1 MVEQS
6 AVIENLGKAL
16 SLAQSQMLGAK
27 KDAINPHF
35 RSKYADLE
43 SVWQGCRDALT
54 NNGLSVVQ
62 MPGFEDGMCVLY
74 TQLIHSSG
82 EWIRSRSAAPI
93 LKQDAQA
100 VGSALT
106 YLRRY
111 ALAAVV
117 GVCPEDD
124 DGNGCSD
131 TRQPERKGPPKQA
144 RKPAP
149 PDPEEEYDKGQAY
162 GEEPESLR
170 EELQKPD
177 PALSLLD
184 EPKATPVPP
193 HVSKPKPLSRW
204 ECHPR
209 LLAACK
215 EAAKRIGGKDR
226 ARVAAAGTA
235 VGDAIE
241 NLYGPLPDIAEGDAL
256 EGAIEI
262 AVDFTL

>member
-131 TRQPERKGPPKQA
+131 PRPQARQPERKAPPKQ
-144 RKPAP
+144 RKPEPEITTDAERLEAMIGE
-149 PDPEEEYDKGQAY
+149 PDPG
-162 GEEPESLR
+162 
-170 EELQKPD
+170 
-177 PALSLLD
+177 LSLLD
-184 EPKATPVPP
+184 EKPAPK
-193 HVSKPKPLSRW
+193 KPLSRW
-204 ECHPR
+204 DCHPR

-215 EAAKRIGGKDR
+215 EAAKRIGGNDKH
-226 ARVAAAGTA
+226 RVTTAGTA
-235 VGDAIE
+235 IGNAVEAE
-241 NLYGPLPDIAEGDAL
+241 YGPLPEIAEGDAL
-256 EGAIEI
+256 EGAIEM
-262 AVDFTL
+262 AADFQM

>member
-6 AVIENLGKAL
+6 PVIENLGKAL
-16 SLAQSQMLGAK
+16 SIAQSQMEGAK
-27 KDAINPHF
+27 KDSINPHF

-43 SVWQGCRDALT
+43 SVWQGCRDALA

-62 MPGFEDGMCVLY
+62 MPAFEDGMCVLY

-93 LKQDAQA
+93 VKQDAQA
-100 VGSALT
+100 VGSAIT

-131 TRQPERKGPPKQA
+131 TPRQPEK
-144 RKPAP
+144 RKPEARVEWTPSHPRGEDPAP
-149 PDPEEEYDKGQAY
+149 AKKQPT
-162 GEEPESLR
+162 
-170 EELQKPD
+170 KPD
-177 PALSLLD
+177 PALSIL
-184 EPKATPVPP
+184 E
-193 HVSKPKPLSRW
+193 KPKPKNRW

-215 EAAKRIGGKDR
+215 ERAAEIGNGDRERTTKAGSRI
-226 ARVAAAGTA
+226 
-235 VGDAIE
+235 GDAIE
-241 NLYGPLPDIAEGDAL
+241 KLYGPLTEIAEGDAL
-256 EGAIEI
+256 EGAIEM
-262 AVDFTL
+262 AFDFER

>member
-131 TRQPERKGPPKQA
+131 TQKAQPKAPPKQQ
-144 RKPAP
+144 RN
-149 PDPEEEYDKGQAY
+149 PEASSDLRRHMRGAAQAEPVAFNHEEI
-162 GEEPESLR
+162 PVST
-170 EELQKPD
+170 D
-177 PALSLLD
+177 PALELL
-184 EPKATPVPP
+184 KG
-193 HVSKPKPLSRW
+193 KPKPRMCRRRSD
-204 ECHPR
+204 
-209 LLAACK
+209 
-215 EAAKRIGGKDR
+215 EASG
-226 ARVAAAGTA
+226 
-235 VGDAIE
+235 
-241 NLYGPLPDIAEGDAL
+241 
-256 EGAIEI
+256 
-262 AVDFTL
+262 

>member
-6 AVIENLGKAL
+6 PVIENLGKAL
-16 SLAQSQMLGAK
+16 SVAQSQMSGAK
-27 KDAINPHF
+27 KDSINPHF

-43 SVWQGCRDALT
+43 SVWQGCRDALAS
-54 NNGLSVVQ
+54 NGLSVVQ
-62 MPGFEDGMCVLY
+62 MPAFEDGMCVLY

-93 LKQDAQA
+93 VKQDAQA
-100 VGSALT
+100 VGSAIT

-131 TRQPERKGPPKQA
+131 TPRQNEKKKPEPRQAAGGGSQRGVSVDDWVAQKSTVQPPAQ
-144 RKPAP
+144 KPAT
-149 PDPEEEYDKGQAY
+149 K
-162 GEEPESLR
+162 
-170 EELQKPD
+170 D
-177 PALSLLD
+177 PALAIL
-184 EPKATPVPP
+184 E
-193 HVSKPKPLSRW
+193 KPKPKNRW

-215 EAAKRIGGKDR
+215 DR
-226 ARVAAAGTA
+226 AAMIGNGDRERTTKAGSRI
-235 VGDAIE
+235 GDAIE
-241 NLYGPLPDIAEGDAL
+241 RVYGPLPDIEEGDPL
-256 EGAIEI
+256 EGAIEL
-262 AVDFTL
+262 ASEFEA